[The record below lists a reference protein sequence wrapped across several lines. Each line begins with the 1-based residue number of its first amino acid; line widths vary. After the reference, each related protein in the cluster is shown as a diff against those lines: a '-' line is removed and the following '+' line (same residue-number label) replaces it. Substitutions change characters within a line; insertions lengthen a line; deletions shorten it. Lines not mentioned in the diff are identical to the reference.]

1 MKTDYHERVKLPP
14 FCDAADE
21 HLEFRTKSGT
31 ILARGYV
38 RVEFGGRGPYIE
50 FAPGQIVR
58 EAIHYVEDAPW
69 VQYHGYRSNDA
80 SNVKLYLQRQPV
92 DYAHYEPGKWY
103 ISPFELV
110 TDKYPVLVASLEKA
124 ICKPLFDLAEVEDN
138 RETK

>member
-1 MKTDYHERVKLPP
+1 MTTNYHERVKLPE
-14 FCDAADE
+14 FCGTADE

-31 ILARGYV
+31 LVARGYV

-58 EAIHYVEDAPW
+58 GAIHRVQDAPW
-69 VQYHGYRSNDA
+69 VQYDEYRSNDA

-103 ISPFELV
+103 ISPFDLE
-110 TDKYPVLVASLEKA
+110 TDKYPELVAPLKKESTR
-124 ICKPLFDLAEVEDN
+124 KPLFDFDEIEE
-138 RETK
+138 ETK